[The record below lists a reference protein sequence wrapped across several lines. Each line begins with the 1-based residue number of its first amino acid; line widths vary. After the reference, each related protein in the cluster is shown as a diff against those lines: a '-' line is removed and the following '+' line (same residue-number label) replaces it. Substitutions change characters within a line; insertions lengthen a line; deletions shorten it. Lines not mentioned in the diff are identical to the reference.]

1 MHDPNS
7 CKILRDYLNYNANLN
22 KSKNTINEYN
32 YDLTNFLKYMKY
44 TSLNNKKISL
54 EDVTDISDIDSKFL
68 NLIDLNDIYEYMTYL
83 KDVCNDSA
91 VTRAR
96 KVSSLKSFF
105 KYLHVKAIGIAQ
117 AWKEIAKIF
126 NIGAKHYSTRPS

>member
-1 MHDPNS
+1 
-7 CKILRDYLNYNANLN
+7 
-22 KSKNTINEYN
+22 
-32 YDLTNFLKYMKY
+32 MKY

-105 KYLHVKAIGIAQ
+105 KYLLGFA
-117 AWKEIAKIF
+117 
-126 NIGAKHYSTRPS
+126 